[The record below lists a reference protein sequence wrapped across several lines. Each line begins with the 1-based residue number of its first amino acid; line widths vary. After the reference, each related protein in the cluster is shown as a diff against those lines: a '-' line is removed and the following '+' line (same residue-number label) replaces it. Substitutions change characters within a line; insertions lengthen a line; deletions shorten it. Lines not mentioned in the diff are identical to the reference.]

1 METRQPRTEE
11 LKNSPYASHALS
23 GKSRKL
29 LPKYIFVIEAGKKK
43 FLWRKNMAELPN
55 IKIDEI

>member
-1 METRQPRTEE
+1 

-43 FLWRKNMAELPN
+43 FFMEKKYGG
-55 IKIDEI
+55 IT